1 MLQFCTHHTTHTHTD
16 THTHTHTSLC
26 MYIQVTFTYFKAGTA
41 FFPVAVD
48 RVGKRDCW
56 TKDVLCRVNMEDEV
70 NNAHVT

>member
-1 MLQFCTHHTTHTHTD
+1 MHVHSSNVYLFQGWNRF
-16 THTHTHTSLC
+16 
-26 MYIQVTFTYFKAGTA
+26 
-41 FFPVAVD
+41 FFPVAVG